1 MKHRALLEI
10 VSKLIIS
17 PGMSVPAAEM
27 HKTHENPGISVDEVA
42 RWAVNYRIGRLF
54 IDKIIGSCVRG

>member
-1 MKHRALLEI
+1 MP
-10 VSKLIIS
+10 VN
-17 PGMSVPAAEM
+17 AAEM
-27 HKTHENPGISVDEVA
+27 HKTHQNPDISVDEVA

>member
-1 MKHRALLEI
+1 
-10 VSKLIIS
+10 
-17 PGMSVPAAEM
+17 MSVTAAEM

-54 IDKIIGSCVRG
+54 IDKIIGSCVRE